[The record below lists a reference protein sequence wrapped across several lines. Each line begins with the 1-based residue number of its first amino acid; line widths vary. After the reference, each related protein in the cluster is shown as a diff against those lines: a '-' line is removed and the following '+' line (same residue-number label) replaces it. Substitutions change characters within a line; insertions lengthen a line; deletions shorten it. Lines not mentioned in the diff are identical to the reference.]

1 MPLYVRCG
9 LPYVCQQGVCAG
21 YGFES
26 VAVVVEIV
34 VDDRRVGPLMLGD
47 VREQSRT
54 AEQVDKGTGIPECC
68 RTEMK
73 SRANM
78 RFCPMKGSGA
88 ERYGFFIEM

>member
-47 VREQSRT
+47 VR
-54 AEQVDKGTGIPECC
+54 
-68 RTEMK
+68 
-73 SRANM
+73 
-78 RFCPMKGSGA
+78 
-88 ERYGFFIEM
+88 

>member
-54 AEQVDKGTGIPECC
+54 AEQVDKGTGIPELLQDGDEVACEHAFLPHE
-68 RTEMK
+68 RQRGREI
-73 SRANM
+73 
-78 RFCPMKGSGA
+78 RF
-88 ERYGFFIEM
+88 FH